1 MNRHFICKYKHD
13 NGRVESWTGDI
24 AKLIKYGSH
33 YEMRIESLSGI
44 TVLFG
49 KTSMGTFACIPD
61 FDAGCHLAKLNNEFY
76 SAEKIAGV
84 INPIDAITIAK
95 ALNTLTPVEVGD
107 LYDKSRDH

>member
-1 MNRHFICKYKHD
+1 MQKHFDCVYQYD
-13 NGRVESWTGDI
+13 NGKVENWSGDI
-24 AKLIKYGSH
+24 TNLINYGSH

-44 TVLFG
+44 TILFG

-61 FDAGCHLAKLNNEFY
+61 FNAGCHLAELNNEFY
-76 SAEKIAGV
+76 SAKKIAGV